1 MTLYDQFLK
10 RKQEGE
16 LLHLEE
22 LSSND
27 LEILFIEESKS
38 DAMIALLF
46 GVNSSKITYLRRK
59 YGITLRNSSI
69 KDYLDT
75 ETNVSV
81 ELNTNMKGQTLTS
94 ENITKISKA
103 VTHFAFRNGPIED
116 MHADVTKNI
125 TDEDMTKLNKYMVN
139 RVAYIFTLILEDR
152 WMELNFLVENMNL
165 MFGHHWDEAVQD
177 DGGMRELF
185 EKEINKLRN

>member
-1 MTLYDQFLK
+1 MKLYEHFLK

-38 DAMIALLF
+38 DAMIASLF
-46 GVNSSKITYLRRK
+46 GLKSSKITNLRRK
-59 YGITLRNSSI
+59 YGITLRNSLI
-69 KDYLDT
+69 KDFLDA
-75 ETNVSV
+75 ESNVGM

-94 ENITKISKA
+94 ENITRISKA

-125 TDEDMTKLNKYMVN
+125 TDEDMQKLNKYMVN
-139 RVAYIFTLILEDR
+139 RVAYIFTLILEER
-152 WMELNFLVENMNL
+152 WMEFNFLVENMNL
-165 MFGHHWDEAVQD
+165 MFGQHWDEAVQD

-185 EKEINKLRN
+185 EKEINKFRN

>member
-1 MTLYDQFLK
+1 MKLYEHFLK

-59 YGITLRNSSI
+59 YGITLRNSLI
-69 KDYLDT
+69 KDFLDT
-75 ETNVSV
+75 ESNVSV
-81 ELNTNMKGQTLTS
+81 ELNSNMKGQTLTS
-94 ENITKISKA
+94 ENIIKISKV

-116 MHADVTKNI
+116 MHADVTKNS
-125 TDEDMTKLNKYMVN
+125 TDEDITKLHKYMVN
-139 RVAYIFTLILEDR
+139 RVAYILRTIYKET
-152 WMELNFLVENMNL
+152 
-165 MFGHHWDEAVQD
+165 
-177 DGGMRELF
+177 GMLC
-185 EKEINKLRN
+185 

>member
-1 MTLYDQFLK
+1 MKLYEHFLK
-10 RKQEGE
+10 RKQKGE

-27 LEILFIEESKS
+27 LGILFIKESKS
-38 DAMIALLF
+38 DAMIASLS
-46 GVNSSKITYLRRK
+46 GVKSSKITYLRRK
-59 YGITLRNSSI
+59 YGITLRNSLI
-69 KDYLDT
+69 KNFLDA
-75 ETNVSV
+75 ESNVGM
-81 ELNTNMKGQTLTS
+81 ELNINMKGQTLTS

-125 TDEDMTKLNKYMVN
+125 TDEDMKKLNKYMVN
-139 RVAYIFTLILEDR
+139 RVAYIFTLIIEDR
-152 WMELNFLVENMNL
+152 WMEFNFLVENMNL

-185 EKEINKLRN
+185 EKEINKFRN